1 MSALPPDMIS
11 IREFARRDGC
21 SEKRVRNAIQT
32 RHLPTC
38 PGKLLPPNLV
48 GTGWRE
54 GNRRGADTVRTV
66 RTKVSALPKVSAPE
80 PDPLPSEAC
89 SLSAIVAGGAQDLAV
104 LLLRLGL
111 ARAAVAEHADQWLAQ
126 QRAGAVDCMAED
138 VPPPAEHNTW
148 ASHPLFL
155 GPWLE
160 GTSWHELEALA
171 AHAPDR

>member
-1 MSALPPDMIS
+1 MIS

-38 PGKLLPPNLV
+38 PGKLLPANLA

-66 RTKVSALPKVSAPE
+66 RTKVSALAEVSAPE
-80 PDPLPSEAC
+80 LELLPSEAC
-89 SLSAIVAGGAQDLAV
+89 SLSAIVVGGAQDLAI

-111 ARAAVAEHADQWLAQ
+111 ARAAVTQHVDQWLTQ

-138 VPPPAEHNTW
+138 VPPPAEHDTW

-160 GTSWHELEALA
+160 GTSWHELEAEA
-171 AHAPDR
+171 AATPGVRP

>member
-1 MSALPPDMIS
+1 MIS

-32 RHLPTC
+32 RHLPMC
-38 PGKLLPPNLV
+38 PGKLLPANLA

-66 RTKVSALPKVSAPE
+66 RTKVSARPQVSAPE
-80 PDPLPSEAC
+80 PEPLPSEAC
-89 SLSAIVAGGAQDLAV
+89 SLSAMVAGSAQDLAV

-111 ARAAVAEHADQWLAQ
+111 ARDAVAEHADGWLAQ
-126 QRAGAVDCMAED
+126 QRAAAVDCMAED
-138 VPPPAEHNTW
+138 VPPPAGYDTW
-148 ASHPLFL
+148 ADHPLFL

-160 GTSWHELEALA
+160 GTSWHEMEAEA
-171 AHAPDR
+171 AATPRVRL